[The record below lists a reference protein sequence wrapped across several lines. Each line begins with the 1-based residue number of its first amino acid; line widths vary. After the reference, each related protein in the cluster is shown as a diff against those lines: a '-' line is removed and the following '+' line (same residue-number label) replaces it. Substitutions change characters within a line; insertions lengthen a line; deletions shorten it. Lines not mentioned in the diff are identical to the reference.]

1 MNGMVNDAS
10 VEKTDSDPESMGLDQ
25 QVSDSTPFC
34 RPLQNEELKNSMMMD
49 FFFSKKKV
57 FSDLLSLLFCCTAH
71 MRSRTELPELD

>member
-1 MNGMVNDAS
+1 MVNDAS

-49 FFFSKKKV
+49 FFSAKKKG
-57 FSDLLSLLFCCTAH
+57 FQ
-71 MRSRTELPELD
+71 

>member
-1 MNGMVNDAS
+1 MVNDAS

-49 FFFSKKKV
+49 FFFSKKKR
-57 FSDLLSLLFCCTAH
+57 FSVIFYLCSFAALLICAQEPSCLN
-71 MRSRTELPELD
+71 